1 MRSLPISLLAAAL
14 LIGGCASLPDQWVRF
29 PGLSDCPETSPPSLL
44 ANGDR
49 FGPGSSTHSLQCA
62 LSVARNSNAP
72 EVQRSALP
80 SRLAL
85 HLAERLEGIVA
96 HNVGV
101 IECDFDPSG
110 PNRWGEPSIV
120 TLLSCTPDQ
129 RLGTLRKLS
138 DAKLMAG
145 T

>member
-1 MRSLPISLLAAAL
+1 MPLRP
-14 LIGGCASLPDQWVRF
+14 
-29 PGLSDCPETSPPSLL
+29 
-44 ANGDR
+44 
-49 FGPGSSTHSLQCA
+49 
-62 LSVARNSNAP
+62 
-72 EVQRSALP
+72 
-80 SRLAL
+80 L